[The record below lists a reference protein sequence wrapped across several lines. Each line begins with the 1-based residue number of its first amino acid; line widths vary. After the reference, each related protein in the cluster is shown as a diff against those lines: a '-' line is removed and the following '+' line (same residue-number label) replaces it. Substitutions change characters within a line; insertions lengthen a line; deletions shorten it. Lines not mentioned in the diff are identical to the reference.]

1 MHGSSCVDGHTE
13 TYRKERLIMAGL
25 WSAIAS
31 LIEAIANLGAG
42 AASSGAAYEP
52 VVPEELCK

>member
-1 MHGSSCVDGHTE
+1 
-13 TYRKERLIMAGL
+13 MAGL

-52 VVPEELCK
+52 IVPDELSK

>member
-1 MHGSSCVDGHTE
+1 
-13 TYRKERLIMAGL
+13 MAGL

-42 AASSGAAYEP
+42 AASSGATYEP
-52 VVPEELCK
+52 IVPDELSK